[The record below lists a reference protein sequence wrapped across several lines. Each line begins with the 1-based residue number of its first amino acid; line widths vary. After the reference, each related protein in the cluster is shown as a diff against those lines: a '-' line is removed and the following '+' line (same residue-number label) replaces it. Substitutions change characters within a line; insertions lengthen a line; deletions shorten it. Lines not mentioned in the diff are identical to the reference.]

1 VVLIAM
7 ALMALDHRFNQL
19 QTVRNV
25 FTLLAYPVQLV
36 IDAPIRLGS
45 RILDS
50 VSDHEQLVLENRLLR
65 SELSELRAR
74 QLRFEALKMENDRLR
89 ALLNTSG
96 QATEHVQIAKLLA
109 VDLDPFRQQIV
120 INKGSLDGVYAGQ
133 PLINAEGVVGQI
145 LTPHWTSS
153 TALLISDPGHALP
166 VIVARTGLRALAVG
180 SGNPRRLNLRHVPPQ
195 EDIEEGDL
203 LLTSGLGGRF
213 PSRLPGSPHRLGG
226 TPAGTAFPADFAPSR
241 LPRWT
246 ARGKCCCFGLSR
258 RNRKSHRTIRNDP
271 GNRRTGAG
279 GAISPDRVSAHDR
292 PRSGCDRADAARMGA
307 AGAGLLGHGVSTA
320 RRHFLRVYSRHV
332 AGRSSASA
340 SRADCTVPGPRNV
353 HRAADLSR
361 VLRVFPVWQQ
371 AVVVAFLVMPWS
383 G

>member
-133 PLINAEGVVGQI
+133 PLINADGVIGQI

-180 SGNPRRLNLRHVPPQ
+180 TGNPRRLNLRHVPPQ

-213 PSRLPGSPHRLGG
+213 PADYPVARIVSVEHQPGQPFL
-226 TPAGTAFPADFAPSR
+226 
-241 LPRWT
+241 L
-246 ARGKCCCFGLSR
+246 
-258 RNRKSHRTIRNDP
+258 
-271 GNRRTGAG
+271 
-279 GAISPDRVSAHDR
+279 VSAEPLAALDR
-292 PRSGCDRADAARMGA
+292 SREVLLLWTEDPEPEPEEPPDAAE
-307 AGAGLLGHGVSTA
+307 
-320 RRHFLRVYSRHV
+320 
-332 AGRSSASA
+332 
-340 SRADCTVPGPRNV
+340 
-353 HRAADLSR
+353 
-361 VLRVFPVWQQ
+361 
-371 AVVVAFLVMPWS
+371 
-383 G
+383 